1 MTTIDNLAQAKETV
15 EALSDFLRRFDQTL
29 GVLDAL
35 KGHAQPKPV
44 TPRISTLPKRESVLP
59 SRTPRPE
66 AMPERILKILETAGR
81 PLTVAEMVDY
91 HQELGWP
98 VADRQALRKQI
109 FASAYYLAKKKG
121 SLTNSEGQYSIT
133 PQDSTPA

>member
-15 EALSDFLRRFDQTL
+15 EALSDFLRRFEQTL
-29 GVLDAL
+29 GLLDAL
-35 KGHAQPKPV
+35 KGQGQPKPV
-44 TPRISTLPKRESVLP
+44 TPRISTISRRESILP

-98 VADRQALRKQI
+98 VPDRQALRKQI

-121 SLTNSEGQYSIT
+121 RLTSNEGRYSFASQE
-133 PQDSTPA
+133 PTPA